1 MHMTFAL
8 AHMFLSKYLYTGDAV
23 MKTITAHASKAK
35 EKEEDEQANLAFEE
49 GAASV
54 VGLV

>member
-1 MHMTFAL
+1 
-8 AHMFLSKYLYTGDAV
+8 